1 MTTFSISLQRF
12 CRMLMVAAML
22 AVPLH
27 FISTPIAGQD
37 TGSDD
42 AAAEA
47 DAALAGAED
56 ASADGGEDADGG
68 DAPAEMDMLEL
79 IFQGGLIMV
88 PIGFML
94 VMVIT
99 FTIERALGLRRSK
112 ILPEELTQDFGRLS
126 SASGGFDPR
135 RAYRICQTYPCA
147 AANVIRSMLLKIGR
161 PHSEVE
167 HAVNE
172 ALDREAAGLY
182 SNVRWLNL
190 AAAVTP
196 LLGLFGTVWGMII
209 AFNATAT
216 IGPDQSKSTVLAA
229 GIVKALMTTFGGLF
243 VAIPAAIAAHFFEGR
258 IQSLFREIDEL
269 LFSML
274 PQVERY
280 EGKLR
285 VSREQL
291 SAADKT
297 EKTEKT
303 SKPDAR
309 SEPALASSADARST
323 K

>member
-1 MTTFSISLQRF
+1 MTTSHVSLHRYW
-12 CRMLMVAAML
+12 RMLIAAAIL
-22 AVPLH
+22 SAPLY
-27 FISTPIAGQD
+27 FISTPGVGQD
-37 TGSDD
+37 TASD
-42 AAAEA
+42 AAANEA
-47 DAALAGAED
+47 DAALAGAENPP
-56 ASADGGEDADGG
+56 ADQGEGGAGG

-172 ALDREAAGLY
+172 AIDREAAGLY

-258 IQSLFREIDEL
+258 IQALFREIDEL

-291 SAADKT
+291 GAT
-297 EKTEKT
+297 EKTEKPT
-303 SKPDAR
+303 KPDER
-309 SEPALASSADARST
+309 SEPVLATASDAPST

>member
-1 MTTFSISLQRF
+1 MTTSDVTLRRYW
-12 CRMLMVAAML
+12 RMLIIAAIL
-22 AVPLH
+22 SAPLC
-27 FISTPIAGQD
+27 FISTPGVGQD
-37 TGSDD
+37 TAGD
-42 AAAEA
+42 AATNEA
-47 DAALAGAED
+47 DAALGAAQNPPAD
-56 ASADGGEDADGG
+56 QSDGADDGGE
-68 DAPAEMDMLEL
+68 APAEMDMLEL

-172 ALDREAAGLY
+172 AIDREAAGLY

-258 IQSLFREIDEL
+258 IQALFREIDEL

-291 SAADKT
+291 SAGDKT
-297 EKTEKT
+297 EKPT
-303 SKPDAR
+303 KPEER
-309 SEPALASSADARST
+309 SEPALASAADARST